1 MTKPLSHDRVD
12 LPVFA
17 LTSIEPVDL
26 LGFASG
32 LWQGRWTVALTTLLT
47 VLIAGYYAFCV
58 ASPQYA
64 ATATLQ
70 IDLRGPEQDQ
80 TAGLG
85 IDIAQL
91 NTQATILR
99 SRHLSEQV
107 IAKLNLTEDPEFNRY
122 LVPLSPW
129 SITALRTRL
138 RSFLTGSDLVQPDP
152 TLTIEKTVENLQAA
166 LSITPDR
173 GTYIF
178 AITATTAAPVRSAEI
193 ANSLAKAYL
202 TDQINAQQTET
213 NNAVDALTER
223 VATLRTETET
233 LETAITALLMTG
245 QVQDAALLDPLSR
258 QAIDTDQRLAEAQR
272 TLSLDPEDIN
282 AQAQIRALETYRDS
296 LTAKLATQS
305 AGLVQLQQL
314 RREVTATR
322 TMYQTLLDR
331 LNTTRVQHG
340 LDLPRSRILSPASTG
355 RYAAPRK
362 ILILAIATLLGTL
375 LGGGVVLFRQRG
387 ILRPAAMSIQLDRRI
402 LAQFPKLP
410 RFNADRL
417 LRQIGKNPRSPTAE
431 AASQLRTALLF
442 TPGTQPPG
450 VILVT
455 SSTQGEGKTTTAIA
469 LSDAMARLGLSVLL
483 VEANLHQRSIAAYF
497 PASDIGIVAVI
508 KGATRLADAITVH
521 PDIKADV
528 LCAETSTQNPSDL
541 LSSAGYADLSAQA
554 RAAYDVVVID
564 APAVLNSADAAIL
577 AQTADSIIYVV
588 QANKTRL
595 PSVQQGYAALR
606 AVNAD
611 IRGLVITHT

>member
-12 LPVFA
+12 LPFFA
-17 LTSIEPVDL
+17 LAPIEPVDL
-26 LGFASG
+26 FGFASS
-32 LWQGRWTVALTTLLT
+32 LWQGRWIVALTTLLT
-47 VLIAGYYAFCV
+47 VVIAGYYAFGV
-58 ASPQYA
+58 ATPQYA

-70 IDLRGPEQDQ
+70 IDLRSAEQDQ

-85 IDIAQL
+85 IDMAQL
-91 NTQATILR
+91 NTQAAILR

-107 IAKLNLTEDPEFNRY
+107 IAKLDLTADPEFNRY
-122 LVPLSPW
+122 LVPVSPW
-129 SITALRTRL
+129 SITGLRTSL
-138 RSFLTGSDLVQPDP
+138 RNFLTGSDRVQPDP

-166 LSITPDR
+166 LSIGPDR

-178 AITATTAAPVRSAEI
+178 GITATTAAPARSAQI
-193 ANSLAKAYL
+193 ANSLAEAYL

-213 NNAVDALTER
+213 NSAVDALTER
-223 VATLRTETET
+223 VATLQAETET

-272 TLSLDPEDIN
+272 TLSLDPDNIN
-282 AQAQIRALETYRDS
+282 TLAQIRALETYRDN

-314 RREVTATR
+314 RREATATR

-355 RYAAPRK
+355 RYVAPRK
-362 ILILAIATLLGTL
+362 VLILVIAALLGAL
-375 LGGGVVLFRQRG
+375 LGGGIVLFRQRG
-387 ILRPAAMSIQLDRRI
+387 IVRPAAMAIQLDRPI

-410 RFNADRL
+410 RFNADRFL
-417 LRQIGKNPRSPTAE
+417 QLIGKNPRGPIAE
-431 AASQLRTALLF
+431 AASQLRTALMF
-442 TPGTQPPG
+442 TPGQRPPG
-450 VILVT
+450 VIVVT

-497 PASDIGIVAVI
+497 PPKDVGIVAVI
-508 KGATRLADAITVH
+508 KGATRLVDAVTLH

-528 LCAETSTQNPSDL
+528 LCAEPSTQNPSDL
-541 LSSAGYADLSAQA
+541 FSSAGYADMTAQA
-554 RAAYDVVVID
+554 RAAYDVIVID
-564 APAVLNSADAAIL
+564 APAVSNSADAAIL
-577 AQTADSIIYVV
+577 ARTADSVIYVV

-611 IRGLVITHT
+611 IRGLVITRT